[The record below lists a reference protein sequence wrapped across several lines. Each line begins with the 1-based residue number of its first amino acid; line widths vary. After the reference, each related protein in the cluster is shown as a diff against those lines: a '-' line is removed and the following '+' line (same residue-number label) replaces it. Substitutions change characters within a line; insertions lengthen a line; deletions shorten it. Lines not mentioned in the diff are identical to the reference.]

1 MSDETIV
8 IIACLCYGKS
18 PDENLTICILCLL
31 GNLDSVSILKYLF
44 GIPHEMGGPDTFPK
58 ENINYIQDLTALL
71 SAITSDDEYFS
82 TSVMRIPLSQV

>member
-1 MSDETIV
+1 MASHLQKSKHLHFMSTR
-8 IIACLCYGKS
+8 
-18 PDENLTICILCLL
+18 
-31 GNLDSVSILKYLF
+31 NLDSVSILKYLF

-71 SAITSDDEYFS
+71 GAITTDDEYLS